1 MNLFGTVFFGLI
13 SAVTWG
19 IGDFSGGVAARK
31 MPARLAVLFSQV
43 MGLATL
49 VTLALLW
56 GEPALSVR
64 DVFISGAA
72 GITGVLGLF
81 TLYRVFAMGGVSL
94 AAPIAGVVS
103 TIVPVTFGMLTQ
115 GLPKLPILIGF
126 ALAIVGVWF
135 VSRSTGAED
144 VPAAAETTT
153 KRTVERAVPM
163 QVLLPVISGLCF
175 GAFLILISQVHSTAV
190 FMPLVWARIAS
201 LTVMA
206 VLVLSQREFAVP
218 PKDALLPL
226 VLCGFMDAMGNA
238 FFVAAKLAGRLDVAS
253 ALSSLYPAS
262 TVVLALLL
270 FKERMN
276 RFQAVGVVLILIAIP
291 LIAA

>member
-1 MNLFGTVFFGLI
+1 MNLFGTVFFGLV

-31 MPARLAVLFSQV
+31 MPARLVVLFSQV
-43 MGLATL
+43 VGLVTL
-49 VTLALLW
+49 VTLALIW
-56 GEPALSVR
+56 GDAALSLR
-64 DVFISGAA
+64 DMLISGVA
-72 GITGVLGLF
+72 GTTGVLGLF

-115 GLPKLPILIGF
+115 GLPKLPILLGF
-126 ALAIVGVWF
+126 ALAIAGVWF
-135 VSRSTGAED
+135 VSRSTGADEAP
-144 VPAAAETTT
+144 VAIETTA
-153 KRTVERAVPM
+153 RRAVPM

-190 FMPLVWARIAS
+190 FVPLVWARIAS
-201 LTVMA
+201 LAVMA
-206 VLVLSQREFAVP
+206 MLVLSQREFAVP
-218 PKDALLPL
+218 PKDAVLPL
-226 VLCGFMDAMGNA
+226 VLCGFMDAMGNT

-276 RFQAVGVVLILIAIP
+276 RFQAVGVLLILIAIP